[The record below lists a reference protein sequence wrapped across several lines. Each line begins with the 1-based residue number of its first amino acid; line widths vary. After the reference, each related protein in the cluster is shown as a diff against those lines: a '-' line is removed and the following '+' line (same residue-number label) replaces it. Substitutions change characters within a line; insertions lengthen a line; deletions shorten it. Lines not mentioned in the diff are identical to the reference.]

1 MLPVAMEPA
10 STAVMPATH
19 RFRRRDAARRRPP
32 TRPRGLI
39 TRPRLVRR
47 LSEARD
53 AQFVLLVAP
62 AGYGKTTLLSEWA
75 ACDGRRF
82 AWIDM
87 GAGESD
93 SDRLLAAVKRT
104 VHDGQAPTVLV
115 VDNAHLVN
123 PPETFDALHDLA
135 RSMPSGSQL
144 ALASRSEPELPVG
157 SLRAERRVVEL
168 RAGDLAMTRSEAGA
182 LLAAAGIRVASGGL
196 DTLMHRTEGWPAGLY
211 LAALS
216 LQAQP
221 NVDGAL
227 SRFAGDDQVV
237 ADYLR
242 DELLAQLEPDQ
253 LKFLLR
259 TSVLGTLSG
268 SLCDAVLDDA
278 GSARM
283 LGELARSNV
292 LLVSLDRGGTAYRHH
307 PLFGQMLRAEL
318 RRLDPQHEPQL
329 HARASVWFQ
338 EQGDI
343 DSAIQH
349 ALAAGDNERSGAL
362 LWRHASSYIGHG
374 SNHTLQDWLDHFN
387 DDELGDVP
395 ALAAASATSRLAAG
409 DGDQARH
416 WVSAAARGLARQR
429 STRPCALDGAAQLLR
444 AVVAENGLAQ
454 MGRDAARACAASPE
468 DDDTRSFA
476 QLLVGVAHHLT
487 GDTSRARV
495 ALDEGARSSAVTA
508 PHIQALCLAQLALL
522 EMDEEDWDAATTL
535 SERARARVQGCGL
548 ADYPIVALVYAVSAL
563 TLSRSGRVEDA
574 HRDLR
579 TASMLAARLVD
590 FLPWYEAQTRVALAR
605 ASLGLSDVAGARS
618 RLVGGARMVRRIP
631 EATTLRAWLTDA
643 CSQLESATGSAGD
656 GLTLTAAELRVLRML
671 PTHLSFPA
679 IAKQL
684 FVSTNTVKTHVRALY
699 RKLDA
704 SSRSEAVSHAAAA
717 GLLDGLRAA

>member
-1 MLPVAMEPA
+1 MEPA
-10 STAVMPATH
+10 STAVLPAAH
-19 RFRRRDAARRRPP
+19 RFRRRDAAGCRPP
-32 TRPRGLI
+32 TRPRGLVA
-39 TRPRLVRR
+39 RPRLVRR

-82 AWIDM
+82 AWIDLA
-87 GAGESD
+87 AGDTD
-93 SDRLLAAVKRT
+93 SERLLAAVKRT
-104 VHDGQAPTVLV
+104 VHDGRAPTVLV
-115 VDNAHLVN
+115 VDNAHLISA
-123 PPETFDALHDLA
+123 PETFEALDELA
-135 RSMPSGSQL
+135 RSMPSGSQI

-157 SLRAERRVVEL
+157 SLRADRRISEL
-168 RAGDLAMTRSEAGA
+168 RAGDMAMTRSEAAA
-182 LLAAAGIRVASGGL
+182 LLAAAGIRVASDGL
-196 DTLMHRTEGWPAGLY
+196 DTLMRRTEGWPAGLY

-216 LQAQP
+216 LREQR

-242 DELLAQLEPDQ
+242 DELLAELAPDQ
-253 LKFLLR
+253 VTFLLR
-259 TSVLGTLSG
+259 TSILGTLSG
-268 SLCDAVLDDA
+268 PVCDAVLQKG
-278 GSARM
+278 GSART

-307 PLFGQMLRAEL
+307 PLFRQMLRAEL
-318 RRLDPQHEPQL
+318 RRLDPRREPQL
-329 HARASVWFQ
+329 HARASAWY
-338 EQGDI
+338 EEHGDI

-349 ALAAGDNERSGAL
+349 AVVAGDLEQSGEL

-374 SNHTLQDWLDHFN
+374 GNHALRSWLDHFN
-387 DDELGDVP
+387 EDQIADVP
-395 ALAAASATSRLAAG
+395 ALAVTSAASRLADG

-416 WVSAAARGLARQR
+416 WASAATRALARHP
-429 STRPCALDGAAQLLR
+429 STGPCTLDGAAQLMR
-444 AVVAENGLAQ
+444 AVVAEDGLAQ
-454 MGRDAARACAASPE
+454 MGRDAARACAVSPE
-468 DDDTRSFA
+468 DGDTRSFA
-476 QLLVGVAHHLT
+476 HLLAGVGHHLT
-487 GDTSRARV
+487 GDRPRARA
-495 ALDEGARSSAVTA
+495 ALEEGARSSAVTA
-508 PHIQALCLAQLALL
+508 PHVQALCLAQLALL
-522 EMDEEDWDAATTL
+522 EMDEDDWDAATTV
-535 SERARARVQGCGL
+535 SERARSRVEGCGL

-563 TLSRSGRVEDA
+563 ARSHAGRVEDA
-574 HRDLR
+574 HRDLG
-579 TASMLAARLVD
+579 TANRLAARLVD
-590 FLPWYEAQTRVALAR
+590 FLPWYEAETRVALAR

-618 RLVGGARMVRRIP
+618 RLAGAARLVRRIP
-631 EATTLRAWLTDA
+631 EATTLRAWLTEA
-643 CSQLESATGSAGD
+643 CSQLEAATGSAGD

>member
-1 MLPVAMEPA
+1 MEPA
-10 STAVMPATH
+10 STAALPAGH
-19 RFRRRDAARRRPP
+19 RFRRRDTARHRPP
-32 TRPRGLI
+32 TRPRGLVG
-39 TRPRLVRR
+39 RKRLVRR

-53 AQFVLLVAP
+53 APLVLLVAP

-82 AWIDM
+82 AWIDLA
-87 GAGESD
+87 AGD
-93 SDRLLAAVKRT
+93 IDPDRLVAAVKRT
-104 VHDGQAPTVLV
+104 VHGQAPTVLV
-115 VDNAHLVN
+115 VDNAHLVSA
-123 PPETFDALHDLA
+123 PKTFTALDELA
-135 RSMPSGSQL
+135 RSMPAGSQI

-157 SLRAERRVVEL
+157 SLRADRMIFEL
-168 RAGDLAMTRSEAGA
+168 RTGDMAMTRSEAGA
-182 LLAAAGIRVASGGL
+182 LLAAAGIRLASDGL
-196 DTLMHRTEGWPAGLY
+196 DTLMRRTEGWPAGLY

-221 NVDGAL
+221 NVDSAL

-242 DELLAQLEPDQ
+242 DELLAQLAPDQ
-253 LKFLLR
+253 FTFLLR
-259 TSVLGTLSG
+259 TSVLDTLSG
-268 SLCDAVLDDA
+268 PLCDAVLDKG

-283 LGELARSNV
+283 LGSLARSNA

-307 PLFGQMLRAEL
+307 PLFGEMLRAEL
-318 RRLDPQHEPQL
+318 RRLDPKREPQL
-329 HARASVWFQ
+329 HARASTWY
-338 EQGDI
+338 EDHGDL
-343 DSAIQH
+343 DSAIEH
-349 ALAAGDNERSGAL
+349 ALAAGDHEQSGEL

-374 SNHTLQDWLDHFN
+374 GNEALRGWLEHFSEDQLAHVPTLA
-387 DDELGDVP
+387 V
-395 ALAAASATSRLAAG
+395 AAATSRLAAG
-409 DGDQARH
+409 DGDHARH
-416 WVSAAARGLARQR
+416 WVSAVTRTLARHP
-429 STRPCALDGAAQLLR
+429 STGPCTVDAAAQLLQA
-444 AVVAENGLAQ
+444 AVADDGLAQ
-454 MGRDAARACAASPE
+454 MGRDAAHACSVSPE
-468 DDDTRSFA
+468 GGDTRSFA
-476 QLLVGVAHHLT
+476 HLLAGVAHHLT
-487 GDTSRARV
+487 GEGQRARA

-508 PHIQALCLAQLALL
+508 PHVQALCLAQLALL

-535 SERARARVQGCGL
+535 SERARSRVEGCGL

-563 TLSRSGRVEDA
+563 AHAHGGRVEQA

-579 TASMLAARLVD
+579 TASRLATRLVD
-590 FLPWYEAQTRVALAR
+590 FLPWHEAETRVALVR
-605 ASLGLSDVAGARS
+605 ASLSLSDITGARS
-618 RLVGGARMVRRIP
+618 WLAGATRLVRRIP
-631 EATTLRAWLTDA
+631 DATVLRAWLTET
-643 CSQLESATGSAGD
+643 CSQLEAATGSAGD

>member
-1 MLPVAMEPA
+1 
-10 STAVMPATH
+10 MPATH
-19 RFRRRDAARRRPP
+19 RFRRRDAARRCPP
-32 TRPRGLI
+32 SRPRGLI

-75 ACDGRRF
+75 ACDVRRF

-87 GAGESD
+87 GAADSD

-104 VHDGQAPTVLV
+104 LHDGQAPTVLV
-115 VDNAHLVN
+115 VDNAHLVST
-123 PPETFDALHDLA
+123 PETMDALHDLA
-135 RSMPSGSQL
+135 RAMPSGSQL
-144 ALASRSEPELPVG
+144 ALASRSEPPLPIG
-157 SLRAERRVVEL
+157 SLRADRRVVEL
-168 RAGDLAMTRSEAGA
+168 RAGDMAMTRSEAGA

-196 DTLMHRTEGWPAGLY
+196 DTLMDRTEGWPAGLY

-216 LQAQP
+216 LRAQP

-253 LKFLLR
+253 LTFLLH

-268 SLCDAVLDDA
+268 SLCDAVLDEA

-292 LLVSLDRGGTAYRHH
+292 LLVSLDRGGTEYRHH

-318 RRLDPQHEPQL
+318 RRLDPQHEPEL
-329 HARASVWFQ
+329 HARASVWF
-338 EQGDI
+338 EERGDI

-374 SNHTLQDWLDHFN
+374 GNHTLQDWLDHFN
-387 DDELGDVP
+387 DDELADVP
-395 ALAAASATSRLAAG
+395 ALAAVSATSRLAAG

-416 WVSAAARGLARQR
+416 WVSAATRGLARQP
-429 STRPCALDGAAQLLR
+429 SNGPHALDGAAQLLR

-454 MGRDAARACAASPE
+454 MGRDASRACSACPE

-508 PHIQALCLAQLALL
+508 PHVQALCLAQLALL

-535 SERARARVQGCGL
+535 SERARSRVQGCGL

-563 TLSRSGRVEDA
+563 TLARGGRVEDA

-579 TASMLAARLVD
+579 RASVLAARLVD

-618 RLVGGARMVRRIP
+618 RLAGGARLVRRIP

-643 CSQLESATGSAGD
+643 CSQLEAATGSAGD